1 MACTTDKFV
10 INRQMLNEFIITIKQ
25 NDSTL
30 PMTIEDTD
38 TFELSLFKLDTEEL
52 VATVN
57 QTDNVNTGVISFYDK
72 PNGQIKITLHNTLV
86 DSLVSERGDKVDNYY
101 LVPTYRLSIECTT
114 ANNGNFVAS
123 VDRVYVK

>member
-72 PNGQIKITLHNTLV
+72 PNGQIKITLYNTLV

-101 LVPTYRLSIECTT
+101 LVPTYRLSIECSTV
-114 ANNGNFVAS
+114 NNGNFIAS
-123 VDRVYVK
+123 VDKVYIK

>member
-30 PMTIEDTD
+30 PMIIEDTD
-38 TFELSLFKLDTEEL
+38 TFKLSLFKLDTEEL

-57 QTDNVNTGVISFYDK
+57 QTDNANTGIISFYDK
-72 PNGQIKITLHNTLV
+72 PNGQIKITLYNTLV
-86 DSLVSERGDKVDNYY
+86 DSLTSKRGDKVDNYY
-101 LVPTYRLSIECTT
+101 LVPTYRLSIECSTV
-114 ANNGNFVAS
+114 NNGNFVAS
-123 VDRVYVK
+123 VDKVYVK